1 MGRVDDLI
9 ALSRDRPLVMGIL
22 NVTPDSFFDGGRLFR
37 DGRVDLDRLCR
48 RAEILVTEGAD
59 LLDIGGESTRPGAA
73 RVSIE
78 QELDRVVPVVDTLAR
93 KFDVA
98 LSIDTSAPAV
108 MTAAAAV
115 GAAMIN
121 DVRALRR
128 PGALQAVAR
137 ASLPV
142 CLMHTGGEPET
153 MQDHI
158 AYDDVVVEVSDFLR
172 SRIAACVEAGID
184 ENKLLVDPGF
194 GFGKSLQHNLKLFKA
209 LPELA
214 SLGAP
219 LMIGV
224 SRKSM
229 IGALL
234 DRRID
239 ERMLGSVVLA
249 VLAAQSGAQVLRVHD
264 VGATV
269 DALKIMSA
277 VDRAQN

>member
-1 MGRVDDLI
+1 MGRVDDLM
-9 ALSRDRPLVMGIL
+9 ASGRDRPLVMGIL

-37 DGRVDLDRLCR
+37 DGRIDFDRLCR
-48 RAEILVTEGAD
+48 RAETLVTEGAD
-59 LLDIGGESTRPGAA
+59 LLDIGGESTRPGATC
-73 RVSIE
+73 VSIE

-93 KFDVA
+93 RFDVR
-98 LSIDTSAPAV
+98 LSVDTSAPAV

-115 GAAMIN
+115 GASMIN
-121 DVRALRR
+121 DVRALCR
-128 PGALQAVAR
+128 PGALQAVAS
-137 ASLPV
+137 AGLPV
-142 CLMHTGGEPET
+142 CLMHTGGEPAT

-158 AYDDVVVEVSDFLR
+158 AYHDVVVEVSDFLR
-172 SRIAACVEAGID
+172 SRMAACVEAGID

-194 GFGKSLQHNLKLFKA
+194 GFGKSLQHNLELFRA
-209 LPELA
+209 LPRLA
-214 SLGAP
+214 SLGVP

-234 DRRID
+234 DRRVED
-239 ERMLGSVVLA
+239 RMLGSVVLA

-277 VDRAQN
+277 VDRA

>member
-22 NVTPDSFFDGGRLFR
+22 NVTPDSFFDGGQLFR
-37 DGRVDLDRLCR
+37 DGRVDLDSVCR
-48 RAEILVTEGAD
+48 RAETLVAEGAD

-73 RVSIE
+73 RVSID
-78 QELDRVVPVVDTLAR
+78 QELDRVVPVVDTLVR

-98 LSIDTSAPAV
+98 LSVDTSAPAV

-142 CLMHTGGEPET
+142 CLMHTGGEPAT

-172 SRIAACVEAGID
+172 GRIAACVEAGID

-194 GFGKSLQHNLKLFKA
+194 GFGKSLQHNLELFRA
-209 LPELA
+209 LPGLT
-214 SLGAP
+214 SLGVP

-249 VLAAQSGAQVLRVHD
+249 VLAAQSGAKMLRVHD

-277 VDRAQN
+277 VDKA